1 MRRLNPELD
10 GRVHARLDARLA
22 QASRAPLAVA
32 LSGGGDS
39 LALALM
45 ASDWARARGRPVRVL
60 TVDHGLQPD
69 SRVWTEACAGIARR
83 LGAGF
88 EALTWR
94 GPYPETGVPA
104 AARQAR
110 HRLLAEAAR
119 RVGARVLLM
128 GHTADD
134 AAETQVMRSEGA
146 LTPFPREWSPSPV
159 WPEGRGVFILRPLLG
174 VRRESLRRWLRDRG
188 EAWVEDPAN
197 SDPRFARSR
206 ARRSLAESRAGVPD
220 ASGPSETEG
229 LSEAAEAALQ
239 VEGARHGLILPRG
252 RLRQMPTAAARRLVA
267 AACLSAGGGG
277 RPPRGQA
284 LDRLVARLVSEAE
297 VRATL
302 AGALVLANDDRV
314 IWGRTAGE
322 MQRQGVE
329 GLDLPEGGEGVFD
342 GRFEIRA
349 GRSIRLHP
357 LAGRL
362 ARLPET
368 DRAALSGIPAP
379 FRGSLP
385 GVLSEDGVRLAGAPG
400 SGVEVRF
407 LGQARLVSACGGAPD
422 ERSAALLELSGRC

>member
-1 MRRLNPELD
+1 MRRLNPDLD

-22 QASRAPLAVA
+22 RDSRAPLAVA

-39 LALALM
+39 LALVLM
-45 ASDWARARGRPVRVL
+45 ASDWARARGRPLRVL

-69 SRVWTEACAGIARR
+69 GRAWTETCAGIARR

-88 EALTWR
+88 EALAWR
-94 GPYPETGVPA
+94 GPYPETGLPA

-119 RVGARVLLM
+119 RTGARVLLM

-134 AAETQVMRSEGA
+134 VAETQVMRSEGA

-174 VRRESLRRWLRDRG
+174 VRRESLRRWLLDRG
-188 EAWVEDPAN
+188 EVWVEDPAN
-197 SDPRFARSR
+197 SDLRFARSR
-206 ARRSLAESRAGVPD
+206 ARRVLAGPGAG
-220 ASGPSETEG
+220 ASEVFAAAETEG

-239 VEGARHGLILPRG
+239 VEGGRQGLVLPRES
-252 RLRQMPTAAARRLVA
+252 LRTMKSAAARRLVA

-277 RPPRGQA
+277 RPPRGEA
-284 LDRLVARLVSEAE
+284 LDRLVGRLVSEAG

-302 AGALVLANDDRV
+302 AGALVLADDDRV
-314 IWGRTAGE
+314 MWGRTAGE
-322 MQRQGVE
+322 MQRQGAG

-342 GRFEIRA
+342 GRFEVRA
-349 GRSIRLHP
+349 SRNIRLFP

-362 ARLPET
+362 ARLPQT
-368 DRAALSGIPAP
+368 DRAALAGVPVP

-385 GVLSEDGVRLAGAPG
+385 GVLAEDGVRLAGAPG
-400 SGVEVRF
+400 SGAEVRF
-407 LGQARLVSACGGAPD
+407 LGRARLVSACGGAPD
-422 ERSAALLELSGRC
+422 EGSAAALELSGRC